1 MQFYPYLKGH
11 FDFFFDLAARFSRA
25 ASQRGGHIRHVF
37 FQIIV
42 NVYLQGKH

>member
-11 FDFFFDLAARFSRA
+11 FDLAARFSRA
-25 ASQRGGHIRHVF
+25 ASQRGGHMRHVF

-42 NVYLQGKH
+42 NVYLQGKR